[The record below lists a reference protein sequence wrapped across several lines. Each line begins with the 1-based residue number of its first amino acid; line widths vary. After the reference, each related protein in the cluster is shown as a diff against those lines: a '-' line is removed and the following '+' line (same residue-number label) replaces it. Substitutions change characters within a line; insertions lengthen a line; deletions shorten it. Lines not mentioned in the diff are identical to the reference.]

1 MNKGKIPAKKTDI
14 AEGTVKVIRT
24 AGRILTVGMAAG
36 IALIALTDKA
46 MTKAFPPDKK
56 AEIEEKDEDVE

>member
-1 MNKGKIPAKKTDI
+1 MNKGKVPAKKTGI
-14 AEGTVKVIRT
+14 AEGTVKVIQT

-46 MTKAFPPDKK
+46 MTKAFPPDKEK
-56 AEIEEKDEDVE
+56 ETDKIEE

>member
-1 MNKGKIPAKKTDI
+1 MNKGKVPAKKTGI
-14 AEGTVKVIRT
+14 TEGTVKVIQT

-46 MTKAFPPDKK
+46 MTKAFPPDKETDK
-56 AEIEEKDEDVE
+56 IEE

>member
-1 MNKGKIPAKKTDI
+1 MNKGKIPATATGI

-46 MTKAFPPDKK
+46 MTKAFPPDKETDK
-56 AEIEEKDEDVE
+56 IEE